1 MGNVNK
7 ALEERIKAL
16 KESHKDSDKDAVIA
30 VLAETELAK
39 EKAEA
44 DLTNADKDIEAL
56 NAQLSEFESGKKK
69 APKHPTL
76 KVKNVEYL
84 VTRGIQIKDQKYT
97 AQEVADN
104 TETIDG
110 LKLGEWL
117 IKKRSGILKPKA

>member
-1 MGNVNK
+1 MGKVNK

-16 KESHKDSDKDAVIA
+16 KESHKDSDKDAVIT

-44 DLTNADKDIEAL
+44 DLTSADEDIEAL

-97 AQEVADN
+97 AQEVSDN

-110 LKLGEWL
+110 LKIGEWL